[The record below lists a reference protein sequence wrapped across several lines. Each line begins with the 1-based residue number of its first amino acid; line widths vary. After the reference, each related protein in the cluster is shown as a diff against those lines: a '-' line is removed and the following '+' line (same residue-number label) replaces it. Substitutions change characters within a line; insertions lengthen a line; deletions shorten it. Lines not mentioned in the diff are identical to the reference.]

1 MMPFRFVGLLA
12 ASVMLASCASVS
24 EKGTIA
30 ELRNVKL
37 DLSDEVIEGGIEK
50 AMQSYQ
56 NFLEE
61 TPESAMT
68 PEAIRRLADLKIERE
83 YGTFESP
90 GVGVTAPV
98 TGSAAATPMD
108 APESSAIQAP
118 TTATSSGMALTGD
131 QESESDFESRA
142 TQTDLPAA
150 VGAVPE
156 DQVANGLENQSAE
169 EAIGLYKQLLE
180 KYPMYERND
189 QVLYQMT
196 RAYEELGRVDEA
208 VEVMNRIAADYPNS
222 DYIDEIQFR
231 RGEYY
236 FTRKKYLDAENA
248 YLPIVNMGP
257 SSFYYELS
265 LYKLGWTFY
274 KQDML
279 EEGMNQFVALLD
291 HKINIGYDF
300 ENPDDD
306 IEQKR
311 IDDTFRVISLSF
323 SAMGGPDA
331 VVDYF
336 NKHGSRSY
344 EVDIY
349 RNLGEHYLEK
359 RRYADAASSYKT
371 FVELNPYHKVAPHFD
386 MRVIE
391 IYKKGGFPK
400 LVIEANKE
408 FATSYGLKSK
418 YWQHFEVDSYPD
430 VLALL
435 KSTLT
440 ELANYYHA
448 MYQNKDFVKQRA
460 DNFVEAQHWY
470 HEFLDSFPKDEQAPV
485 MNYQL
490 ADLLLE
496 NKSYHEAALEYER
509 TAYDYPAHEKAS
521 AAGYA
526 AVYTHRKNLE
536 VTEEEQKDPVKRDV
550 IRSSLRFSEAFPEHE
565 KASLVMNAALE
576 DIFAMK
582 DYAFAVTTGRKM
594 LEMFPQAPQEERRS
608 GWLIVAHS
616 SFELEQFADA
626 EAAYQN
632 VLNLTAPEDPTRKE
646 LVENLAASI
655 YKQGEQA
662 NERGEFLV
670 AAEHFL
676 RVGQAA
682 PQSKLRP
689 SADYDAATALIKLEN
704 WGRSATVLTA
714 FRNNYPGHELQ
725 ADVTKKLAQ
734 VYSEDGKLAL
744 AAAEYER
751 IESES
756 DDEAIRREAL
766 KVAADLYMEVDNTD
780 KAIEVRRRFIQ
791 YFPEPREPVMEMH
804 NAIAG
809 ILETRGDTDS
819 YRNELNAMVYVYSQT
834 AAEAR
839 SDRMRYLAGTS
850 HLKLTEPM
858 YDEFAELK
866 LTQPFQASLKRKRD
880 SMKAA
885 NAAFG
890 QLVDYEIGE
899 VTAAA
904 TYYIAEI
911 YYNFSRSLLNSER
924 PSGLSELEMQQYE
937 FLLDEQSYPF
947 EEKSIDIHEKNVGL
961 IDVGVYNDW
970 VDRSIVKLSK
980 LMPGRYAKFEESSGF
995 IAMVNNVSYQSL
1007 VSPQLPVA
1015 AVAPAAEGMAAPAAP
1030 APAVDGIQAVPM
1042 DEAADSSA
1050 DVENV
1055 ESVEGVESADGME
1068 NVAGEENGETVMET
1082 DGADVPVFAEA
1093 GETAVAESAEESA
1106 PAAVETEA
1114 AAEQVVEE
1122 VAEVEEAESAEP
1134 LVQEEAEAAVVED
1147 EMIAEEVPVS
1157 EPEPQPADADASL
1170 AEPAASAPEAEA
1182 VEAPA
1187 DGAAEQTPVSEA
1199 AEESMNESE
1208 APAEPEEVVTEVAP
1222 ESARDVAQEEG
1233 L

>member
-1 MMPFRFVGLLA
+1 MMPSRFVGLLA

-24 EKGTIA
+24 EKGTLA

-50 AMQSYQ
+50 AMQGYQ

-98 TGSAAATPMD
+98 TGAASAAPMD
-108 APESSAIQAP
+108 APEKSALQAP
-118 TTATSSGMALTGD
+118 TAAAGSGMAMVGD
-131 QESESDFESRA
+131 KESESDFESRA
-142 TQTDLPAA
+142 TQTDLPTNAT
-150 VGAVPE
+150 G
-156 DQVANGLENQSAE
+156 DQVADGLENQSAE

-208 VEVMNRIAADYPNS
+208 IEVMNRIAAEYPNS
-222 DYIDEIQFR
+222 SYIDEVQFR

-236 FTRKKYLDAENA
+236 FTRKKYLEAENA
-248 YLPIVNMGP
+248 YLAIVNMGP

-279 EEGMNQFVALLD
+279 EEAMNQFVALLD

-300 ENPDDD
+300 DNPDDD

-323 SAMGGPDA
+323 SAMGGPDS
-331 VVDYF
+331 VVEYF
-336 NKHGSRSY
+336 EKHGERSY

-408 FATSYGLKSK
+408 FATSYGLKSR

-470 HEFLDSFPKDEQAPV
+470 HEFLDSFPKDTQAPV

-536 VTEEEQKDPVKRDV
+536 VTAEEQKDPVKRDV
-550 IRSSLRFSEAFPEHE
+550 IRSSLRFSEAFPQHE

-582 DYAFAVTTGRKM
+582 DYGFAVTTGRKM

-616 SFELEQFADA
+616 SFELKQFADA

-662 NERGEFLV
+662 NEQGEFLV

-689 SADYDAATALIKLEN
+689 SADYDAATALIKLED
-704 WGRSATVLTA
+704 WGRSASVLNA

-734 VYSEDGKLAL
+734 VYSEDGKLEL

-780 KAIEVRRRFIQ
+780 KAIEVRRRFIK
-791 YFPEPREPVMEMH
+791 YFPAPREPVMEMH

-809 ILETRGDTDS
+809 VLKKRGDTS
-819 YRNELNAMVYVYSQT
+819 GYHNELNAMVYVYNQ
-834 AAEAR
+834 AAPEDR

-850 HLKLTEPM
+850 HLILTEPM
-858 YDEFAELK
+858 YDDFAAMQ
-866 LTQPFQASLKRKRD
+866 LTQPFQSSLARKRD
-880 SMKAA
+880 AMKAA

-890 QLVDYEIGE
+890 NLVNYEIGE

-961 IDVGVYNDW
+961 IDVGVYNVW
-970 VDRSIVKLSK
+970 VDKSIVKLSK

-995 IAMVNNVSYQSL
+995 VATVNNVSYQSL

-1015 AVAPAAEGMAAPAAP
+1015 PVLPAAEAGAEVAAPAA
-1030 APAVDGIQAVPM
+1030 ALEVDGIQAVPM
-1042 DEAADSSA
+1042 ETPMAEADSMESEADMDTEAAA
-1050 DVENV
+1050 VEAEPV
-1055 ESVEGVESADGME
+1055 DDG
-1068 NVAGEENGETVMET
+1068 VME
-1082 DGADVPVFAEA
+1082 
-1093 GETAVAESAEESA
+1093 ETANTPVEEVQDLGE
-1106 PAAVETEA
+1106 PVAVETEA
-1114 AAEQVVEE
+1114 AIEAETEAE
-1122 VAEVEEAESAEP
+1122 IVAEEAEVVAEDSQIGDDAM
-1134 LVQEEAEAAVVED
+1134 QESEVIEDVAEAAEDGAAQAANQVVD
-1147 EMIAEEVPVS
+1147 EAVEEPAQEPSDAEESVS
-1157 EPEPQPADADASL
+1157 EPVAQSGDAAADAS
-1170 AEPAASAPEAEA
+1170 AES
-1182 VEAPA
+1182 V
-1187 DGAAEQTPVSEA
+1187 EA
-1199 AEESMNESE
+1199 AEENEMVE
-1208 APAEPEEVVTEVAP
+1208 
-1222 ESARDVAQEEG
+1222 ESA

>member
-1 MMPFRFVGLLA
+1 MMSLRYSGLLA
-12 ASVMLASCASVS
+12 VSVLLASCASVS

-30 ELRNVKL
+30 ELRDVKL

-61 TPESAMT
+61 TPETAMT

-90 GVGVTAPV
+90 GVGVTAPAAGA
-98 TGSAAATPMD
+98 GSAAPMD
-108 APESSAIQAP
+108 APE
-118 TTATSSGMALTGD
+118 TATLAAPVSATGVEVIGD
-131 QESESDFESRA
+131 RESESDFESRA
-142 TQTDLPAA
+142 TQTNLPAS

-156 DQVANGLENQSAE
+156 NQVANGLENKSAQ

-208 VEVMNRIAADYPNS
+208 VEVMNRIASEYPNS

-248 YLPIVNMGP
+248 YLTIARMGP
-257 SSFYYELS
+257 SSFYYELA

-279 EEGMNQFVALLD
+279 EEAMDQFVALLD

-323 SAMGGPDA
+323 SAMGGPDS
-331 VVDYF
+331 VVNYF
-336 NKHGSRSY
+336 EKNGARSY

-359 RRYADAASSYKT
+359 LRYADAASSYKT

-408 FATSYGLKSK
+408 FATSYGLKSP

-448 MYQNKDFVKQRA
+448 MYQNKDFAKQRA
-460 DNFVEAQHWY
+460 EHFVEAQHWY
-470 HEFLDSFPKDEQAPV
+470 HEFLDSFPKDNQAPV

-509 TAYDYPAHEKAS
+509 TAYDYPAHDKAS

-536 VTEEEQKDPVKRDV
+536 VAEEEAKDPVKREV
-550 IRSSLRFSEAFPEHE
+550 IRSSLRFSEVFPEHE

-582 DYAFAVTTGRKM
+582 DYTFAVTTGRKM
-594 LEMFPQAPQEERRS
+594 LEMFPQAPQEERHS

-616 SFELEQFADA
+616 SFELAQYADA

-632 VLNLTAPEDPTRKE
+632 VLNLTAQDDPSRKE

-662 NERGEFLV
+662 NDQGEFLV

-689 SADYDAATALIKLEN
+689 SADYDAATALIKLED
-704 WGRSATVLTA
+704 WARSASVLTA
-714 FRNNYPGHELQ
+714 FRNHYPDHELQ

-756 DDEAIRREAL
+756 DDEGIRREAL

-780 KAIEVRRRFIQ
+780 KAIQVRRRFIE
-791 YFPEPREPVMEMH
+791 YFPSPREPVMEMH
-804 NAIAG
+804 HAIAG
-809 ILETRGDTDS
+809 ILDKRGDQAGYHD
-819 YRNELNAMVYVYSQT
+819 ELNAMVYVYSQ
-834 AAEAR
+834 AAPEAR
-839 SDRMRYLAGTS
+839 TDRMRYLAGTS
-850 HLKLTEPM
+850 HLKITEPM
-858 YDEFAELK
+858 YAEFAALK
-866 LTQPFQASLKRKRD
+866 LNQPFQASLKRKRD
-880 SMKAA
+880 AMKAT

-890 QLVDYEIGE
+890 KLVDYEIGE

-904 TYYIAEI
+904 TFYIAEI
-911 YYNFSRSLLNSER
+911 YYNFSRSLLDSER
-924 PSGLSELEMQQYE
+924 PDGLSELEMQQYE

-947 EEKSIDIHEKNVGL
+947 EEKAIDIHEKNVGF
-961 IDVGVYNDW
+961 IDRGVYNDW
-970 VDRSIVKLSK
+970 VDRSIVKLAS

-995 IAMVNNVSYQSL
+995 ITTVNNVSYQTL
-1007 VSPQLPVA
+1007 VNPQLPVVVTDPGA
-1015 AVAPAAEGMAAPAAP
+1015 AVSGDSVAADVEPASEENEPLAVAEDEPDSKTAAQVESSESDNASSASADPSGETEMAKGDMAAP
-1030 APAVDGIQAVPM
+1030 
-1042 DEAADSSA
+1042 S
-1050 DVENV
+1050 
-1055 ESVEGVESADGME
+1055 ESAAVNAGSDSAQGDEVQSDKDGE
-1068 NVAGEENGETVMET
+1068 Q
-1082 DGADVPVFAEA
+1082 
-1093 GETAVAESAEESA
+1093 
-1106 PAAVETEA
+1106 TEA
-1114 AAEQVVEE
+1114 AT
-1122 VAEVEEAESAEP
+1122 
-1134 LVQEEAEAAVVED
+1134 AAVVE
-1147 EMIAEEVPVS
+1147 S
-1157 EPEPQPADADASL
+1157 K
-1170 AEPAASAPEAEA
+1170 
-1182 VEAPA
+1182 
-1187 DGAAEQTPVSEA
+1187 G
-1199 AEESMNESE
+1199 
-1208 APAEPEEVVTEVAP
+1208 
-1222 ESARDVAQEEG
+1222 EG
-1233 L
+1233 Q

>member
-1 MMPFRFVGLLA
+1 MMPTRVVNLLA
-12 ASVMLASCASVS
+12 ASVLLASCASVS

-50 AMQSYQ
+50 AMQGYQ

-98 TGSAAATPMD
+98 TGGASAAMD
-108 APESSAIQAP
+108 APEKSALPGAGEA
-118 TTATSSGMALTGD
+118 TASGIAVIGD
-131 QESESDFESRA
+131 QETESDFESRA
-142 TQTDLPAA
+142 TQTDMPTT

-208 VEVMNRIAADYPNS
+208 VEVMNRIAAEYPNS
-222 DYIDEIQFR
+222 NYIDEVQFR

-248 YLPIVNMGP
+248 YLAIVNAG
-257 SSFYYELS
+257 SDSFYYELS

-291 HKINIGYDF
+291 HKISIGYDF
-300 ENPDDD
+300 ENPEDD

-323 SAMGGPDA
+323 SAMGGPDS

-336 NKHGSRSY
+336 KKHGSRSY

-359 RRYADAASSYKT
+359 RRYADAAASYKT

-408 FATSYGLKSK
+408 FATSYGLKSR
-418 YWQHFEVDSYPD
+418 YWQHFEVDAYPD

-470 HEFLDSFPKDEQAPV
+470 HEFLDSFPKDAEAPV

-509 TAYDYPAHEKAS
+509 TAYDYPAHEKAA

-536 VTEEEQKDPVKRDV
+536 VAEEAQKDPVKRDV
-550 IRSSLRFSEAFPEHE
+550 IRSSLRFSETFPQHE

-594 LEMFPQAPQEERRS
+594 LELFPEAPREERRS

-646 LVENLAASI
+646 LVENLAAAI

-662 NERGEFLV
+662 NAQGEYLV

-689 SADYDAATALIKLEN
+689 SADYDAATALIKLED
-704 WGRSATVLTA
+704 WTRSADVLMA
-714 FRNNYPGHELQ
+714 FRNNYPEHELQ

-756 DDEAIRREAL
+756 DDEGIRREAL
-766 KVAADLYMEVDNTD
+766 KVAADLYMEVDNAD
-780 KAIEVRRRFIQ
+780 KAIEVRRRFIT
-791 YFPEPREPVMEMH
+791 YFPAPREPVMEMH

-809 ILETRGDTDS
+809 ILKKRGDTPG
-819 YRNELNAMVYVYSQT
+819 YHNELNALVYVYSQ
-834 AAEAR
+834 AAPEDR

-850 HLKLTEPM
+850 HLILTEPM
-858 YDEFAELK
+858 YTEFAELK
-866 LTQPFQASLKRKRD
+866 LTQPFESSLRRKRD
-880 SMKAA
+880 AMKAA

-970 VDRSIVKLSK
+970 VDKSIVKLSS

-1015 AVAPAAEGMAAPAAP
+1015 PAAP
-1030 APAVDGIQAVPM
+1030 AG
-1042 DEAADSSA
+1042 
-1050 DVENV
+1050 
-1055 ESVEGVESADGME
+1055 EG
-1068 NVAGEENGETVMET
+1068 
-1082 DGADVPVFAEA
+1082 
-1093 GETAVAESAEESA
+1093 
-1106 PAAVETEA
+1106 A
-1114 AAEQVVEE
+1114 AA
-1122 VAEVEEAESAEP
+1122 P
-1134 LVQEEAEAAVVED
+1134 
-1147 EMIAEEVPVS
+1147 
-1157 EPEPQPADADASL
+1157 
-1170 AEPAASAPEAEA
+1170 ASAPEVMDVQGVQAVPVTDDAAMDAAAADSEAQAMDVEPEVAGEAGDAVEEGMGEKQAEA
-1182 VEAPA
+1182 SAEPEATVTA
-1187 DGAAEQTPVSEA
+1187 DDAVVSEA
-1199 AEESMNESE
+1199 SLAQDEAPVAEEAMAEAEVAEEASETPADESSNVV
-1208 APAEPEEVVTEVAP
+1208 APDSESVVDVQESPEEVAAEPVDTAADAEVVE
-1222 ESARDVAQEEG
+1222 ESA

>member
-12 ASVMLASCASVS
+12 TSVMLASCASVS

-50 AMQSYQ
+50 AMQGYR

-90 GVGVTAPV
+90 GVGVTAPA
-98 TGSAAATPMD
+98 TGAAVAAMD
-108 APESSAIQAP
+108 APEKSALS
-118 TTATSSGMALTGD
+118 TAAEAAASGIAVVGD
-131 QESESDFESRA
+131 QESESEFENRT
-142 TQTDLPAA
+142 TQTDLPTT

-156 DQVANGLENQSAE
+156 DQVANGLENKSAE

-208 VEVMNRIAADYPNS
+208 IGVMNRIASEYPNS

-248 YLPIVNMGP
+248 YLAIVNMGP
-257 SSFYYELS
+257 GSFYYELS

-279 EEGMNQFVALLD
+279 EEGMDQFVALLD
-291 HKINIGYDF
+291 HKISIGYDF
-300 ENPDDD
+300 DSPEDD

-311 IDDTFRVISLSF
+311 VDDTFRVISLSF
-323 SAMGGPDA
+323 SAMGGPDS
-331 VVDYF
+331 VVNYF
-336 NKHGSRSY
+336 KKNGERSY

-349 RNLGEHYLEK
+349 RNLGEYYLDK

-400 LVIEANKE
+400 LVIDANKE

-418 YWQHFEVDSYPD
+418 YWQHFEVASYPD

-448 MYQNKDFVKQRA
+448 MYQNRDFSKQRA

-470 HEFLDSFPKDEQAPV
+470 HEFLDSFPKDKQAPV

-536 VTEEEQKDPVKRDV
+536 VAEQESKDTVKRDV

-582 DYAFAVTTGRKM
+582 DYTFAVTTGRKM
-594 LEMFPQAPQEERRS
+594 LEMFPQAPREERRS

-616 SFELEQFADA
+616 SFELEKFADA
-626 EAAYQN
+626 EASYQN
-632 VLNLTAPEDPTRKE
+632 VLTLTAPDDPSRGE

-662 NERGEFLV
+662 NDEGQFLM

-682 PQSKLRP
+682 PQSRLRP
-689 SADYDAATALIKLEN
+689 AADYDAATALIKLED
-704 WGRSATVLTA
+704 WTRSANVLRA
-714 FRNNYPGHELQ
+714 FRDNYPDHELQ

-756 DDEAIRREAL
+756 DDEGIRREAL
-766 KVAADLYMEVDNTD
+766 KVAADLYMEVDDKD
-780 KAIEVRRRFIQ
+780 KAIDVRRRFIA
-791 YFPEPREPVMEMH
+791 YFPAPREPVMEMH
-804 NAIAG
+804 SAIAG
-809 ILETRGDTDS
+809 ILKSRGDIAG
-819 YRNELNAMVYVYSQT
+819 YHNELNALVNVYSQAGADDRT
-834 AAEAR
+834 
-839 SDRMRYLAGTS
+839 DRMRYLAGTA
-850 HLKLTEPM
+850 HLTLTEPM

-866 LTQPFQASLKRKRD
+866 LTQPFETSLRQKRD
-880 SMKAA
+880 AMKAA
-885 NAAFG
+885 NSAFG
-890 QLVDYEIGE
+890 KLVDYEIGE

-970 VDRSIVKLSK
+970 VDKSIARLSK
-980 LMPGRYAKFEESSGF
+980 VMPGRYAKFEESSGF
-995 IAMVNNVSYQSL
+995 ITMVNNVSYQSL
-1007 VSPQLPVA
+1007 VNPRLPVTPLEKEA
-1015 AVAPAAEGMAAPAAP
+1015 LAGDAIEAGVASDASVVAEK
-1030 APAVDGIQAVPM
+1030 
-1042 DEAADSSA
+1042 
-1050 DVENV
+1050 N
-1055 ESVEGVESADGME
+1055 
-1068 NVAGEENGETVMET
+1068 ETVST
-1082 DGADVPVFAEA
+1082 H
-1093 GETAVAESAEESA
+1093 ESA
-1106 PAAVETEA
+1106 PDSSLEKAGENEAVGTTEA
-1114 AAEQVVEE
+1114 SPENDTGEKAAG
-1122 VAEVEEAESAEP
+1122 
-1134 LVQEEAEAAVVED
+1134 AAVVPAET
-1147 EMIAEEVPVS
+1147 ASTEEV
-1157 EPEPQPADADASL
+1157 
-1170 AEPAASAPEAEA
+1170 
-1182 VEAPA
+1182 
-1187 DGAAEQTPVSEA
+1187 
-1199 AEESMNESE
+1199 ES
-1208 APAEPEEVVTEVAP
+1208 
-1222 ESARDVAQEEG
+1222 
-1233 L
+1233 